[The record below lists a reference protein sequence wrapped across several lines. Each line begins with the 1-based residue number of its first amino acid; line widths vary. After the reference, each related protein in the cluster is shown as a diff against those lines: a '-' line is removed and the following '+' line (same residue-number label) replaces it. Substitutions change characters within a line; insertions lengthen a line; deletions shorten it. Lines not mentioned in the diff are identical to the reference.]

1 MGASAFDVERP
12 GDNTTITN
20 DKSSDQKELLD
31 WNDPREKRNPKNW
44 SMPSRIY
51 PTTLPSLLAFE
62 M

>member
-1 MGASAFDVERP
+1 MDASAFDVERP

-51 PTTLPSLLAFE
+51 HTTLPSLLAFE